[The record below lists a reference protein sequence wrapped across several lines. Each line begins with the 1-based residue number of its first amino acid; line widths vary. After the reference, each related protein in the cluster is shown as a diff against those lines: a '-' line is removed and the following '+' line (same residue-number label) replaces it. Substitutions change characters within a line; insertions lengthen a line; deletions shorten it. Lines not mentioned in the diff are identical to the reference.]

1 MKKPTLIVVSF
12 LGFALAVVAAVLIR
26 TTRLTEANDSL
37 VLVIE
42 VIAAGIAG
50 RIILGRRRP
59 YRFFTLG
66 IVVFSAVAGG
76 LLTSA
81 ATSYLLR
88 NAVIFGG
95 ASWQISGA
103 TLATAIAG
111 GVLYLAAAT
120 VYGFAGTR
128 LGVPVLVRIGLLILL
143 LLAVFPGL
151 NIVGMLGFAILS
163 FTRRPKLIPAR
174 PAASA

>member
-12 LGFALAVVAAVLIR
+12 LGLALAVLATVLIR
-26 TTRLTEANDSL
+26 TTRLTEANDTL
-37 VLVIE
+37 VLALE

-50 RIILGRRRP
+50 RVILGRRRP

-66 IVVFSAVAGG
+66 VVVFSAAAGG
-76 LLTSA
+76 ILTSA
-81 ATSYLLR
+81 VTSYLLS
-88 NAVIFGG
+88 NAVVFGK
-95 ASWQISGA
+95 ASYAVSGG

-128 LGVPVLVRIGLLILL
+128 LGVPVLVRIGLLLLL

-163 FTRRPKLIPAR
+163 FVRRPKITPAR
-174 PAASA
+174 PAASV

>member
-1 MKKPTLIVVSF
+1 MKKRTLIIASF
-12 LGFALAVVAAVLIR
+12 LGLALAVVATFLIK
-26 TTRLTEANDSL
+26 TTLANDTYNAL
-37 VLVIE
+37 VLLLD

-50 RIILGRRRP
+50 RVILGRRRP

-66 IVVFSAVAGG
+66 VVVFSAIAAG

-81 ATSYLLR
+81 VTAYLLS
-88 NAVIFGG
+88 NAVSIGTPT
-95 ASWQISGA
+95 WQISGD

-111 GVLYLAAAT
+111 GVVYLAAAV

-128 LGVPVLVRIGLLILL
+128 LGVPVLVRIGLLLLL

-151 NIVGMLGFAILS
+151 NIVGMLGFAVLS
-163 FTRRPKLIPAR
+163 FIRRPKVTPAR
-174 PAASA
+174 PAASV

>member
-1 MKKPTLIVVSF
+1 MKKLTLIIASF
-12 LGFALAVVAAVLIR
+12 LGLALAIVAAVLIR
-26 TTRLTEANDSL
+26 TTLLNETNDTL
-37 VLVIE
+37 VLLLE
-42 VIAAGIAG
+42 VVAAGIAG
-50 RIILGRRRP
+50 RVILGRRRP

-81 ATSYLLR
+81 ATTYLLS
-88 NAVIFGG
+88 NAVVIGKATWQLSGG
-95 ASWQISGA
+95 
-103 TLATAIAG
+103 TLASAIAG
-111 GVLYLAAAT
+111 VVLYLAAAT

-128 LGVPVLVRIGLLILL
+128 LGVPLLTRIGLLVLL

-163 FTRRPKLIPAR
+163 FLRRPKTTPGR
-174 PAASA
+174 P